1 MKIVSIE
8 NNNENTNT
16 LTLNIN
22 GMITVRELL
31 DSAEALRFAP
41 ALSASAILTI
51 DGADTEIFLNQLD
64 SMLDLQLTD
73 DSIVEI
79 TCFGEV
85 KASAAKVQGSVTVEL
100 GGEGVKRKMIIMS
113 GETTV
118 SQVLTSK
125 LAAAFGRSHSELLNM
140 QVFVNDA
147 KAEIT
152 SVLYDG
158 DSIVLQERKAGSG
171 ACDGEHEVLFIDV
184 TGDEDYMCADSNA
197 TLRCFL
203 EHIAPELFGGE
214 SVVAHVTAI
223 NGESVCSGLV
233 YEMALD
239 NLKMGQIDA
248 LEFDLEFPEDLNYED
263 AEADADDEEAPLTAD
278 GVVAAKAAPG
288 KVYVHLEGTSI
299 ESPTDSVTLMIV
311 NNKTTVEEVV
321 FTSKVLN
328 KLAMTS
334 AHMREMNFA
343 VNDVNIHNLDAT
355 LQDGDVITIKTPK
368 CGSGACC

>member
-16 LTLNIN
+16 LTLNVD
-22 GMITVRELL
+22 GMLTVRELL
-31 DSAEALRFAP
+31 DSPEVLRFAP
-41 ALSASAILTI
+41 TLAADAILTI
-51 DGADTEIFLNQLD
+51 DGADTEIFLSQLD

-79 TCFGEV
+79 SCFGEV
-85 KASAAKVQGSVTVEL
+85 KAPAAKVQGNVTVEL

-171 ACDGEHEVLFIDV
+171 ACDGEHEVLFIDA
-184 TGDEDYMCADSNA
+184 TGDEDYMDS
-197 TLRCFL
+197 
-203 EHIAPELFGGE
+203 HE
-214 SVVAHVTAI
+214 S
-223 NGESVCSGLV
+223 L
-233 YEMALD
+233 
-239 NLKMGQIDA
+239 
-248 LEFDLEFPEDLNYED
+248 
-263 AEADADDEEAPLTAD
+263 
-278 GVVAAKAAPG
+278 
-288 KVYVHLEGTSI
+288 
-299 ESPTDSVTLMIV
+299 
-311 NNKTTVEEVV
+311 
-321 FTSKVLN
+321 
-328 KLAMTS
+328 
-334 AHMREMNFA
+334 
-343 VNDVNIHNLDAT
+343 
-355 LQDGDVITIKTPK
+355 
-368 CGSGACC
+368 